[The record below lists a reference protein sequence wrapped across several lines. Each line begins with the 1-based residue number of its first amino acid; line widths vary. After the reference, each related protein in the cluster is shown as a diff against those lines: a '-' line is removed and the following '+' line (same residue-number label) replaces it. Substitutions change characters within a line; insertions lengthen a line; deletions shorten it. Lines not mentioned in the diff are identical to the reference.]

1 MPDDIVD
8 LSGKCSACPTLTCTR
23 CKEVV
28 HEGGCDEPN
37 DTDTIRF
44 AESQGWK
51 RCYHCRA
58 YVELNTGCNHIR
70 CRCGA
75 EYCYVCGIKWEAQT
89 CANGCPLWEER
100 RLIEARVEME
110 APAPVA
116 APAVALNQAAEVP
129 MVNEQPAPVVAP
141 PVVVQETAE
150 ARATRL
156 RAAAAAAA
164 QVAAN
169 RAARR
174 ERKNARTRQRV
185 AERIAAR
192 DAAAR
197 VAAAEYR
204 RAREARMQPAPD
216 GAPPVAINQVARPR
230 VANQQPAHVP
240 AGYVLQHLGGAIQMW
255 LAPGVNLLDH
265 RHQAPAAIPADL
277 GCRHAG
283 QWMDSRHN
291 PAMRGPCQCQGC
303 RATYRQ
309 YIWECHGCQKRMC
322 WRCIK
327 GLRG

>member
-1 MPDDIVD
+1 MPEDIVE

-75 EYCYVCGIKWEAQT
+75 EYCYVCGLKWEAQT

-100 RLIEARVEME
+100 RLIEARVERE
-110 APAPVA
+110 A
-116 APAVALNQAAEVP
+116 
-129 MVNEQPAPVVAP
+129 PAPVVAP
-141 PVVVQETAE
+141 VVALNQVAEVRVVHEAPFIAPPVAVQETAE
-150 ARATRL
+150 ARAARVQA
-156 RAAAAAAA
+156 RAAAVA

-169 RAARR
+169 KAAKNRRKAARR
-174 ERKNARTRQRV
+174 RERDEAR
-185 AERIAAR
+185 
-192 DAAAR
+192 R
-197 VAAAEYR
+197 VAAVQAA
-204 RAREARMQPAPD
+204 RAQTAQVQHAPV
-216 GAPPVAINQVARPR
+216 GAPHRGLNQVAGPR
-230 VANQQPAHVP
+230 VANQQPAHGA
-240 AGYVLQHLGGAIQMW
+240 AGFVFQDLGQRVRVWA
-255 LAPGVNLLDH
+255 APGANVVVH
-265 RHQAPAAIPADL
+265 RHQPPAGIPADL

-283 QWMDSRHN
+283 QWIDSRDN
-291 PAMRGPCQCQGC
+291 PAMRGPYQCQGC

-322 WRCIK
+322 WSCIK